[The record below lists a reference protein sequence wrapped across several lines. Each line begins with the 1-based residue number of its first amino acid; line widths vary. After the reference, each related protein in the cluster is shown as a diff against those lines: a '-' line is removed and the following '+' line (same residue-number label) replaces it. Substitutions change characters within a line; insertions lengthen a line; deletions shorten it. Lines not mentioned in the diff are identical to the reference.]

1 VLERDLA
8 AIGRRR
14 ARAKGNLERL
24 TEEAKEAAREAA
36 DEGVSESELA
46 RLLQVDRMTIR
57 TWLGKK
63 RRSPEIRGG
72 ETVEGG
78 GEPLP

>member
-1 VLERDLA
+1 VPDRDLA

-14 ARAKGNLERL
+14 ARARANLDRV
-24 TEEAKEAAREAA
+24 TEEAKEAAREAFA
-36 DEGVSESELA
+36 EGVSESELA

-63 RRSPEIRGG
+63 R
-72 ETVEGG
+72 
-78 GEPLP
+78 